1 MSRNPGSTSVMEDSD
16 DDAVRRVREGD
27 IDGFRALV
35 ERHSH
40 ALFRLAYR
48 MTGNEHDAED
58 VVQETFLRAFRH
70 LNRFKTE
77 ASFPAWLHRIAVNC
91 SINLLNKREPQIEE
105 NQTAA
110 SWPTDALESLEATTP
125 TPDSAAIQSELH
137 QRMEAALDHLS
148 TGERT
153 AFILRHFEG
162 RSIEEIRAILGVGT
176 SAAKQYVFR
185 SVQKMRRELQPL
197 LTLSK

>member
-1 MSRNPGSTSVMEDSD
+1 MEDGD
-16 DDAVRRVREGD
+16 DAAVRRVREGD
-27 IDGFRALV
+27 KDGFRVLV

-40 ALFRLAYR
+40 AIFRLAYR

-91 SINLLNKREPQIEE
+91 SINLLNMREPQVEE
-105 NQTAA
+105 NQTGTPSPA
-110 SWPTDALESLEATTP
+110 DALDSLAATTP
-125 TPDSAAIQSELH
+125 APDRAAIQSELQ
-137 QRMEAALDHLS
+137 QRMEAALGHLS

-153 AFILRHFEG
+153 AFVLRHFEG
-162 RSIEEIRAILGVGT
+162 RSIEEIRAVLGVGT

-185 SVQKMRRELQPL
+185 GVQKMRRELEPHL
-197 LTLSK
+197 ALPK